1 MSEAPLTLQGPA
13 GPLEAR
19 LLLPEVPPLGV
30 AVVCHPHSLHGG
42 SLGNKVV
49 HQTAATLGHK
59 GFAVLRFNFRGVGAS
74 AGAFD
79 AGVGETEDLLAA
91 CAAVRARFPGV
102 ELWLAGFSFGAY
114 VALRAA
120 PACAPARLITLAPPV
135 NLFDFDALPAPGCP
149 WLLVQGED
157 DELVPA
163 AAVRRW
169 LSGQAR
175 AVDARFL
182 PGVGHFFHGRLNLL
196 RQTLEQALFDS
207 S

>member
-1 MSEAPLTLQGPA
+1 MSETPLTLPGPA

-19 LLLPEVPPLGV
+19 LLSPASAPVAL

-42 SLGNKVV
+42 SLTNKVV
-49 HQTAATLGHK
+49 QQTAVTLAGQ
-59 GFAVLRFNFRGVGAS
+59 GLAVLRFNFRGVGAS

-79 AGVGETEDLLAA
+79 RGLGETEDLLAA
-91 CAAVRARFPGV
+91 CAALRARFPGR

-120 PACAPARLITLAPPV
+120 SACAPARLITLAPPV
-135 NLFDFDALPAPGCP
+135 NLFDFDALPAPACP
-149 WLLVQGED
+149 WLLLQGDD
-157 DELVPA
+157 DELVPSRQGA
-163 AAVRRW
+163 PVE
-169 LSGQAR
+169 
-175 AVDARFL
+175 ARFL

-196 RQTLEQALFDS
+196 RQTLEQALFAS